1 MEWLNNP
8 DETSSTS
15 LSLGLHVTYNLT
27 STDIPQ
33 LLTETT
39 II

>member
-1 MEWLNNP
+1 MEWLNHP
-8 DETSSTS
+8 DETSATS
-15 LSLGLHVTYNLT
+15 LSLGLHLIYNLT

-33 LLTETT
+33 VLTETT